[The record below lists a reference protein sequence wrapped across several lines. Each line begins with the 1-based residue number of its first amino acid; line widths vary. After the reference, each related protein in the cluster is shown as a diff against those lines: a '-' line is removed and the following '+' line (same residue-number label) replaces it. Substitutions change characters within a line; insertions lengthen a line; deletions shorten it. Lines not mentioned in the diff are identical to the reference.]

1 VFRGSSS
8 KTSER
13 SVWPLVFALTYRA
26 PRRELQGLHRTRQL
40 SIVFASFGLVKVST
54 GLMWSIVF
62 ASAPQMLQL
71 GLSASSCLRMRLY
84 ALEL

>member
-26 PRRELQGLHRTRQL
+26 PALELQLRQRTRQL

-54 GLMWSIVF
+54 GLMWSMVF
-62 ASAPQMLQL
+62 ASPPQMLQL